1 MSFWIEVD
9 CYLISVSIR
18 VEWVLA
24 LLAYL
29 RIGEVCANV
38 VTQEYICS
46 SIAQYHPHLYFMRK
60 SEALRCYWLIYS
72 PSCWPMI
79 ASPSFELELCF
90 LIMNISQFFLRKMN
104 KSLNLGLEF
113 SIHLT

>member
-46 SIAQYHPHLYFMRK
+46 SIAQYHPHLYFIRK
-60 SEALRCYWLIYS
+60 NEALICYWYLFPILS
-72 PSCWPMI
+72 ANDRI
-79 ASPSFELELCF
+79 TKF
-90 LIMNISQFFLRKMN
+90 
-104 KSLNLGLEF
+104 
-113 SIHLT
+113 